1 MLHHFPGRRFMATPL
16 IAQPLHV
23 KRVAPRQV
31 ARARCFACAASLLPV
46 LASAQSAEPQRL
58 DPVVVTATR
67 TDQRAFDLP
76 VSIDVVD
83 APQIQQ
89 YQLQENLS
97 ESLAR
102 VPGIVAQNRG
112 NYAQDLMISVRG
124 FGARANFGVRG
135 VRLYQDGIPATMPDG
150 QGQTG
155 SFSLVSARRIE
166 VMRGP
171 FSTLYGNASGGVI
184 AVFTEDGPSPP
195 IAQAQVVAGSY
206 GTSNSIVKVEG
217 ASPTLNYVLAGNVF
231 HIDGYRDHSEATRDL
246 ANAKLRFAVGDSGTV
261 TLIGNSLYQP
271 EAQDPLG
278 LTKAQWYADPRQADP
293 AATLF
298 DTRKTVNQQQGGA
311 TWDQALTQDTTLRV
325 TGYGGTRT
333 VRQYLSLSGVALTSS
348 GGVTDLNN
356 TYGGVDARV
365 ATRFVAAGA
374 PLRVTVGAAYDTQ
387 HQHRRGYVNN
397 SGQLGDLRRDE
408 QDNVSDNDVYAQA
421 EWSFP
426 AFSVLGGLRYS
437 DVRFVSTDAYITPQN
452 PDDSGSVTY
461 SKPTP
466 VLGAV
471 WHASNEV
478 NVYANAGVGFETPTF
493 AELAYKPVG
502 TGLNF
507 ALQPAVSKSV
517 EIGVKTLIGSQQ
529 RATLALF
536 AIDTTNEIVIDTSTG
551 GRTTYR
557 NASKTRRRGAEAE
570 WEGTLGNGFAAYV
583 SATYLLAEFTDAAV
597 TGTPPQIIP
606 AGARLPGVPS
616 SSAYAEL
623 TWSAPD
629 WYGFSAA
636 IEAQY
641 ANKVYV
647 NDRNT
652 DYAPSYAVANLR
664 AGWTQSAGAWTFTE
678 FARLNN
684 VAAHNYSGTVIVG
697 DTNGRYFEPSPER
710 NFLVGLTANV
720 RF

>member
-1 MLHHFPGRRFMATPL
+1 MAD
-16 IAQPLHV
+16 AQT
-23 KRVAPRQV
+23 
-31 ARARCFACAASLLPV
+31 
-46 LASAQSAEPQRL
+46 AEPQRL
-58 DPVVVTATR
+58 DPIVVTATR
-67 TDQRAFDLP
+67 SEERAFDLP
-76 VSIDVVD
+76 IAIDVVD

-89 YQLQENLS
+89 NQLQVNLS

-102 VPGIVAQNRG
+102 VPGIVVQNRG
-112 NYAQDLMISVRG
+112 NYAQDLMVSMRG

-155 SFSLVSARRIE
+155 SFSLVSAKRIE

-184 AVFTEDGPSPP
+184 AVFTEDGPDPP
-195 IAQAQVVAGSY
+195 LAQAQIVAGSY
-206 GTSNSIVKVEG
+206 NTSNSIVKFEG
-217 ASPTLNYVLAGNVF
+217 NTPAVNYVLAGNYF

-246 ANAKLRFAVGDSGTV
+246 VNAKLRFDLGDSGRLTI
-261 TLIGNSLYQP
+261 IGNSLYQP

-311 TWDQALTQDTTLRV
+311 TWEQQLSPDAVLRV

-333 VRQYLSLSGVALTSS
+333 VRQYLAVPPSVVPTSS

-356 TYGGVDARV
+356 NFGGIDARV
-365 ATRFVAAGA
+365 AGRFVVGGA
-374 PLRVTVGAAYDTQ
+374 PLRVTVGATYDTQ
-387 HQHRRGYVNN
+387 HQQRRGYVNN
-397 SGQLGDLRRDE
+397 FGSLGDLRRDE
-408 QDNVSDNDVYAQA
+408 QDNVSNSDAYIQA
-421 EWSFP
+421 EWAP
-426 AFSVLGGLRYS
+426 APFMLLAGLRYS
-437 DVRFVSTDAYITPQN
+437 DVRFVSTDHYVTPLN

-466 VLGAV
+466 VVGAV
-471 WHASNEV
+471 WHATDTI

-493 AELAYKPVG
+493 AELAYRPIG
-502 TGLNF
+502 SGLNF
-507 ALQPAVSKSV
+507 SLQPAVSKSA
-517 EIGVKTLIGSQQ
+517 EIGVKMLIAAQQ
-529 RATLALF
+529 RAALSVF
-536 AIDTTNEIVIDTSTG
+536 AINTTNEIVIDTATG

-557 NASKTRRRGAEAE
+557 NASKTRRRGVEAE
-570 WEGTLGNGFAAYV
+570 WEGTLGSGFAAYA
-583 SATYLLAEFTDAAV
+583 SFTYLLAEFADATT
-597 TGTPPQIIP
+597 TGTPPQVIP
-606 AGARLPGVPS
+606 AGARLPGVPQ

-623 TWSAPD
+623 TWSRPD

-636 IEAQY
+636 LEAQY

-652 DYAPSYAVANLR
+652 DYAPAYAIANVR
-664 AGWTQSAGAWTFTE
+664 AGWQQRSGIWTFNE
-678 FARLNN
+678 FVRLNN
-684 VAAHNYSGTVIVG
+684 FTGRNYSGTVIVG
-697 DTNGRYFEPSPER
+697 DTNGRYFEPSAER
-710 NFLVGLTANV
+710 NFLVGVTANG